1 MWISLINLATENR
14 PKDKMIPEYIRVKF
28 LNVVKTAIFQRN
40 ARWWKQLKSLVHL
53 LPNNNEFARIDRV

>member
-40 ARWWKQLKSLVHL
+40 ARW
-53 LPNNNEFARIDRV
+53 